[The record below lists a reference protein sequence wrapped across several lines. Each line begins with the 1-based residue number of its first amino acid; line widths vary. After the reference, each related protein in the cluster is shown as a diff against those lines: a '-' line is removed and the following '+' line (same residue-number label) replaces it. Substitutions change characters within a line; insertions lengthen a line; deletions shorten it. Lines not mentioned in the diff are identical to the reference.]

1 MNKLIALDVETTG
14 IDPINNSL
22 VSIGAVEI
30 DNPTNTFYGECRV
43 WDGAVVTP
51 EALKVNG
58 FSMAQVHD
66 ATKKTE
72 AELVK
77 EFFSWVGGPAIIIAH
92 NSAFDKGFIAEA
104 AKRAGTMNPL
114 SFRTI
119 DIHSIVYMHMLRKGD
134 NIPHSLSLNACLKY
148 FNQPKEP
155 DPHNAL
161 TGALC
166 NVTLFNK
173 VRNYDGSEQEE
184 LFPG

>member
-1 MNKLIALDVETTG
+1 MKKLIALDVETTG
-14 IDPINNSL
+14 IDPVSNSIL
-22 VSIGAVEI
+22 SIGAVEI
-30 DNPTNTFYGECRV
+30 DNPSNTFYQECRAF
-43 WDGAVVTP
+43 DGAVITM

-58 FSMAQVHD
+58 FSMAQAKD
-66 ATKKTE
+66 NSKQTE

-77 EFFSWVGGPAIIIAH
+77 AFFSWVGGQAIIIAH
-92 NSAFDKGFIAEA
+92 NSAFDKGFVGEA
-104 AKRAGTMNPL
+104 AKRANTMNPL

-134 NIPHSLSLNACLKY
+134 KIPDSLSLNACLKY

-173 VRNYDGSEQEE
+173 VKNYDGSGQEE
-184 LFPG
+184 LFAG